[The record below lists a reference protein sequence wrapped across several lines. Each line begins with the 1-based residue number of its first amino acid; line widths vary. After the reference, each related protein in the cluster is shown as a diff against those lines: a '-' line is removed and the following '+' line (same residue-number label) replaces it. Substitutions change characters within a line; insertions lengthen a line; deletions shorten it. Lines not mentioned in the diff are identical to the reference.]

1 MCHPLESHKSLLY
14 QKIIS
19 YNLLWMEILFCSCI
33 FTFKHGITSFVVTIL
48 QECLFWILLFF
59 SHYYISVETWY
70 NKFYASSLCTISSTL
85 WQYVTWLTMTQRIL
99 FSGFLSFLQTFILFS
114 SIILSDFIV
123 LKVIVDDLKLIFIM
137 NIFREKP
144 RESTLNKGK
153 TLYSWK
159 KCF

>member
-1 MCHPLESHKSLLY
+1 MCHPLESHKSLLH

-19 YNLLWMEILFCSCI
+19 SNLPWMEILFCSCI
-33 FTFKHGITSFVVTIL
+33 FTFKHGITSFVFTVL
-48 QECLFWILLFF
+48 QESLFWILLFF

-70 NKFYASSLCTISSTL
+70 NKFASSLCTISSTL

-99 FSGFLSFLQTFILFS
+99 FSGFLCFLQTSILFS

-137 NIFREKP
+137 NIF
-144 RESTLNKGK
+144 
-153 TLYSWK
+153 
-159 KCF
+159 